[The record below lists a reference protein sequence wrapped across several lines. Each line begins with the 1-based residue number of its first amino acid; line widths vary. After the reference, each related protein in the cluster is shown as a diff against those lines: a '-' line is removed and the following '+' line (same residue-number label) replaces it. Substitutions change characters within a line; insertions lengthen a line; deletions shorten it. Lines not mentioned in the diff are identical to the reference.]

1 MINESD
7 KIFFN
12 AGDLVKVKHFDNSP
26 VMYIIEKVSKTIG
39 QKYGETET
47 IFLGMK
53 CRWFDN
59 NNRLQE
65 AVFSTKD
72 LIHI

>member
-26 VMYIIEKVSKTIG
+26 VMYIIEKVSKTIH
-39 QKYGETET
+39 QKAGEPET

-59 NNRLQE
+59 DNRLQE